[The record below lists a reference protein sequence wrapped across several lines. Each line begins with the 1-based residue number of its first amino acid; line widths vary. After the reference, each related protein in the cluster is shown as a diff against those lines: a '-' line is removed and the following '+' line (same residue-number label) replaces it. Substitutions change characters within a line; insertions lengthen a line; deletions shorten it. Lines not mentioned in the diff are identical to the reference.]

1 MVQLFV
7 AAAGAILGTAVG
19 TIGGTV
25 ILGTTVATIAGYA
38 AYTVATSYAINALTK
53 KAQKKAQAAAA
64 SVQAAQKG
72 YGTNVN
78 AVAPASDHAIIYGEQ
93 RVGGVIF
100 YRSITDDQ
108 KFLHTLIALAGH
120 ECNSIGTVFADNVA
134 LTLDGNGFVTNEQF
148 CQDSIKSALY
158 VLQDGEFYVTVDG
171 VATVRKSFLRINK
184 HLGGNNQAAD
194 SDLVAE
200 DSAWTTAHQAKNI
213 AYIYIRAEF
222 DTSVFPQGL
231 PTFSAIVQG
240 RKIFDPRNTNQAEFT
255 SNAALCLMDYLESD
269 FGLGVDGTEINRT
282 IFAAAANV
290 CDENVALSAGGTE
303 KRDTVN
309 GSFVTSLP
317 PDDVITDLTASM
329 AGTIFYTQGQ
339 WGVKAGEFTSSVLTL
354 TEDDLRSN
362 LQVNT
367 RHSRRDNFNSVTGM
381 FAGPETDY
389 QPTDFPQLVS
399 DTFETIDG
407 GERVVQDIPLPFT
420 NTSTMAQRIAK
431 IALFKNR
438 EQLTISGTFGL
449 RALQLQIGD
458 VVSVTNTRLGF
469 SSKTFEVA
477 DWRFGISQDK
487 ALEVTMTLREI
498 SSAVYDWNA
507 EEIAF
512 ELNST
517 TLPSATD
524 LPTVGLSVDFDL
536 RVVNQAAIGVLI
548 IDVTSNEPY
557 AVEFEA
563 QYKRTSDTNFISVG
577 KQRNGLFE
585 VNGLSDDNYDVRAR
599 AFNAF
604 GAAGP
609 FTTIAGQQLTAFATP
624 PDDVQNFT
632 GNVTGNAL
640 NLSWTPVTNLDLS
653 HYKIRYASETSG
665 ASYQNAVDIVDKISR
680 PGNTA
685 VVPAKTGT
693 YFIKAID
700 KIGGSSAN
708 PSSFVV
714 LVDPNNVEN
723 FNAIQTIQEDPV
735 FAGTRTNVVVLE
747 DSEGDYL
754 ALDTVNQ
761 FDSGA
766 GDFDDALGLF
776 DGFSGTVSSGIYD
789 FNTTVDFGEVYT
801 SRIYPKFKV
810 DYLDY
815 VNDFDSATGL
825 FDDRLG
831 DFDGDPSQ
839 FDVTSARF
847 ELRHTNDDP
856 SGSPTYTAYQP
867 FIVADITARA
877 MQFRCILE
885 CSNGAAS
892 PAIRELRAEIDM
904 PERTQSEV
912 DITFTGTKSVTFPTK
927 FKGVPAIGLSLAN
940 LADGERYVI
949 TNKTRAGFDIE
960 VFSGSSTSTNSVT
973 LDYVAKGFGKEI
985 V

>member
-1 MVQLFV
+1 MVQIFI
-7 AAAGAILGTAVG
+7 AAAGAILGTAAG
-19 TIGGTV
+19 TIGATA
-25 ILGTTVATIAGYA
+25 ILGTTIATVAGYA
-38 AYTVATSYAINALTK
+38 AYTAVTAYAINAL
-53 KAQKKAQAAAA
+53 QKKSLAKARSAAA

-78 AVAPASDHAIIYGEQ
+78 AVAPASDHAIIYGEH

-120 ECNSIGTVFADNVA
+120 ECNSIGTIFADNVA
-134 LTLDGNGFVTNEQF
+134 LTLDGNGFVTNDAFQ
-148 CQDSIKSALY
+148 IKDADGNVVNSA
-158 VLQDGEFYVTVDG
+158 
-171 VATVRKSFLRINK
+171 LRINK

-194 SDLVAE
+194 ADLVAE

-240 RKIFDPRNTNQAEFT
+240 RKINDPRNTNQAEFT

-303 KRDTVN
+303 KRYTVN

-354 TEDDLRSN
+354 TEDDLTSN

-438 EQLTISGTFGL
+438 EQITISGTFGL

-469 SSKTFEVA
+469 SAKTFEVA
-477 DWRFGISQDK
+477 EWSFGISQDK

-524 LPTVGLSVDFDL
+524 LPTVGLGVDFDL
-536 RVVNQAAIGVLI
+536 RVVNQAAVGVLI
-548 IDVTSNEPY
+548 IEVTSNEPY

-585 VNGLSDDNYDVRAR
+585 VTGLGDDNYDVRAR

-609 FTTIAGQQLTAFATP
+609 FTSTAGQQLSAFATP
-624 PDDVQNFT
+624 PDNVTNFT

-640 NLSWTPVTNLDLS
+640 NLSWTPVSNLDLS
-653 HYKIRYASETSG
+653 HYKVRYSSETSG

-700 KIGGSSAN
+700 KIGGVSATAA
-708 PSSFVV
+708 SFVV

-723 FNAIQTIQEDPV
+723 FNAIQQIQEDPV

-747 DSEGDYL
+747 DAEGDYL
-754 ALDTVNQ
+754 ALDTVDQ

-766 GDFDDALGLF
+766 GNFDDGLGLF
-776 DGFSGTVSSGIYD
+776 DGFSGTVASGIYD

-810 DYLDY
+810 DFLDY
-815 VNDFDSATGL
+815 VNDFDSATGN
-825 FDDRLG
+825 FDARLG
-831 DFDGDPSQ
+831 DFDGDPAQ

-847 ELRHTNDDP
+847 ELRHTNDNP
-856 SGSPTYTAYQP
+856 SGSPTYTSYQP

-877 MQFRCILE
+877 IQFRCILE
-885 CSNGAAS
+885 CTNGAAS

-949 TNKTRAGFDIE
+949 TNKTRAGCDIE

>member
-7 AAAGAILGTAVG
+7 AAAGAILGTAAG
-19 TIGGTV
+19 TIGATA

-38 AYTVATSYAINALTK
+38 AYTAVTAYAINAL
-53 KAQKKAQAAAA
+53 QKKALNKAKSAAA
-64 SVQAAQKG
+64 SVAAAQKG

-78 AVAPASDHAIIYGEQ
+78 AVAPASDHAIIYGQQ

-100 YRSITDDQ
+100 YRSITNDQ
-108 KFLHTLIALAGH
+108 LYLHTLIALAGH
-120 ECNSIGTVFADNVA
+120 ECEEIGTIYADNVA
-134 LTLDGNGFVTNEQF
+134 LTLDGNNFVTNDQF
-148 CQDSIKSALY
+148 QIKDADGNIVNSA
-158 VLQDGEFYVTVDG
+158 
-171 VATVRKSFLRINK
+171 LRINK
-184 HLGGNNQAAD
+184 HLGSSTQSAD
-194 SDLVAE
+194 ADLVAE
-200 DSAWTTAHQAKNI
+200 DSAWTSSHQARGV

-222 DTSVFPQGL
+222 DTSIFPQGL
-231 PTFSAIVQG
+231 PTFSAIVKG
-240 RKIFDPRNTNQAEFT
+240 KKVFDPRTSTTAWS
-255 SNAALCLMDYLESD
+255 SNAALCLRDYLISD
-269 FGLGVDGTEINRT
+269 YGLGAESTEINDT
-282 IFAAAANV
+282 VFSTAANT
-290 CDENVALSAGGTE
+290 CDENVTLSAGGTE
-303 KRDTVN
+303 KRYTVD

-317 PDDVITDLTASM
+317 PDDIITDLVASM
-329 AGTIFYTQGQ
+329 AGTIYYSQGQ

-354 TEDDLRSN
+354 DEDDLRSN

-367 RHSRRDNFNSVTGM
+367 RHSRRDNFNTVSGM
-381 FAGPETDY
+381 FSGPDTEY
-389 QPTDFPQLVS
+389 QPTDFPQITSSTFVS
-399 DTFETIDG
+399 VDG
-407 GERVVQDIPLPFT
+407 GETVVQDIPLPFT
-420 NTSTMAQRIAK
+420 STASRAQRIAK
-431 IALFKNR
+431 IALYRNR

-458 VVSVTNTRLGF
+458 IVSITNTRLGF

-477 DWRFGISQDK
+477 DWRFGFGTDQT
-487 ALEVTMTLREI
+487 LEVHLTLREI
-498 SSAVYDWNA
+498 SSPVFDWSA
-507 EEIAF
+507 EETTF

-517 TLPSATD
+517 VLPAATEV
-524 LPTVGLSVDFDL
+524 PTVGLGVDFDL
-536 RVVNQAAIGVLI
+536 RIVNQAAVGVLI
-548 IDVTSNEPY
+548 IDVTANEPY

-563 QYKRTSDTNFISVG
+563 QYKRSSDTRYVSVG
-577 KQRNGLFE
+577 KQKNGLFE
-585 VNGLSDDNYDVRAR
+585 VTGLGDDQYDVRAR

-604 GAAGP
+604 GVAGP
-609 FTTIAGQQLTAFATP
+609 FTATAGKQLTAFASP
-624 PDDVQNFT
+624 PDNVTNFT

-640 NLSWTPVTNLDLS
+640 NLSWTPVSNADLS
-653 HYKIRYASETSG
+653 HYKVRYSSETSG

-693 YFIKAID
+693 YFLKAVD
-700 KIGGSSAN
+700 KIGGVSATAA
-708 PSSFVV
+708 SFVV

-735 FAGTRTNVVVLE
+735 FSGVRTDVVVLE

-754 ALDTVNQ
+754 ALDTIED
-761 FDSGA
+761 FDSQTGN
-766 GDFDDALGLF
+766 FDDALGLF
-776 DGFSGTVSSGIYD
+776 DGFSGTVASGIYYW
-789 FNTTVDFGEVYT
+789 NNSVDFGEVYT

-815 VNDFDSATGL
+815 VNDFDSATGN

-831 DFDGDPSQ
+831 DFDGDPAQ
-839 FDVTSARF
+839 FDVTSASF

-856 SGSPTYTAYQP
+856 SGTPSWSNWQP

-877 MQFRCILE
+877 MEFRVQMT
-885 CSNGAAS
+885 CSNAAAS

-927 FKGVPAIGLSLAN
+927 FKGVPALGISLAN

-960 VFSGSSTSTNSVT
+960 IFDGVTQSTNSVT

>member
-1 MVQLFV
+1 MPGLLESIIV
-7 AAAGAILGTAVG
+7 GAIIGGGAAVG
-19 TIGGTV
+19 VAVSTV
-25 ILGTTVATIAGYA
+25 VATAIYYVGA
-38 AYTVATSYAINALTK
+38 TIVTSYAINALSK
-53 KAQKKAQAAAA
+53 KALSKARSAAA

-72 YGTNVN
+72 YGTNIN
-78 AVAPASDHAIIYGEQ
+78 AVAPASDHAIIYGQQ

-108 KFLHTLIALAGH
+108 KYLHTLIALAGH
-120 ECNSIGTVFADNVA
+120 ECEEIGTIYADNVA
-134 LTLDGNGFVTNEQF
+134 LTLDGSNFVTNDVFQ
-148 CQDSIKSALY
+148 IKDADGAVVNSAI
-158 VLQDGEFYVTVDG
+158 
-171 VATVRKSFLRINK
+171 RIKK
-184 HLGGNNQAAD
+184 HLGTNNQPAD
-194 SDLVAE
+194 TDLVSE
-200 DSAWTTAHQAKNI
+200 DSAWTAQHKAKSV

-222 DTSVFPQGL
+222 DTAIFPQGL
-231 PTFSAIVQG
+231 PTFSAIVKG
-240 RKIFDPRNTNQAEFT
+240 KKVFDPRSSATAW
-255 SNAALCLMDYLESD
+255 SANAALCLMDYLEAD
-269 FGLGVDGTEINRT
+269 YGLGVAGTEINNT
-282 IFAAAANV
+282 IFSAAANV
-290 CDENVALSAGGTE
+290 CDENITLSAGGTE
-303 KRDTVN
+303 KRYTVN

-317 PDDVITDLTASM
+317 PDDVITDLVASM
-329 AGTIFYTQGQ
+329 AGTIFYSQGQ
-339 WGVKAGEFTSSVLTL
+339 WGVKAGEFTSSVLAL

-367 RHSRRDNFNSVTGM
+367 RNSRRDNFNAVSGM

-389 QPTDFPQLVS
+389 QPTDFPQITS
-399 DTFETIDG
+399 STFETVDG
-407 GERVVQDIPLPFT
+407 GERIVQDIPLPFT
-420 NTSTMAQRIAK
+420 STSSMAQRIAK
-431 IALFKNR
+431 VALYKNR
-438 EQLTISGTFGL
+438 EQLTLSGTFSL

-458 VVSVTNTRLGF
+458 IISLTNTRLGF

-477 DWRFGISQDK
+477 DWSFGFGQDK

-507 EEIAF
+507 EEAAF
-512 ELNST
+512 DLNAT
-517 TLPSATD
+517 TLPSATEV
-524 LPTVGLSVDFDL
+524 PTVGLGVDFDL
-536 RVVNQAAIGVLI
+536 RVVNQAAVGVLI
-548 IDVTSNEPY
+548 IDVTANEPF

-563 QYKRTSDTNFISVG
+563 QYKRTSDANFISVG

-585 VNGLSDDNYDVRAR
+585 VTGLGDDTYDVRAR

-609 FTTIAGQQLTAFATP
+609 FTSTAGKQLTAFATP
-624 PDDVQNFT
+624 PDNVTNFT
-632 GNVTGNAL
+632 GNVTGSAL
-640 NLSWTPVTNLDLS
+640 NLSWTPVANADLS
-653 HYKIRYASETSG
+653 HYKVRFSSATSG
-665 ASYQNAVDIVDKISR
+665 ASYQNAVDIVDKVAR
-680 PGNTA
+680 PANTA

-693 YFIKAID
+693 YFLKAVD
-700 KIGGSSAN
+700 KIGGVSAAAA
-708 PSSFVV
+708 SFVV

-735 FAGTRTNVVVLE
+735 FAGARSNVVVLE
-747 DSEGDYL
+747 DGEGDYL
-754 ALDTVNQ
+754 ALDTVDQ
-761 FDSGA
+761 FDSGT
-766 GDFDDALGLF
+766 GNFDDGLGLF
-776 DGFSGTVSSGIYD
+776 DGFSGTVSSGTYD

-825 FDDRLG
+825 FDARLG
-831 DFDGDPSQ
+831 DFDGDPAQ

-885 CSNGAAS
+885 CTNGAAS

>member
-1 MVQLFV
+1 M
-7 AAAGAILGTAVG
+7 AAVIIPIIGGIVGSAVAGAVIYYVG
-19 TIGGTV
+19 
-25 ILGTTVATIAGYA
+25 ATII
-38 AYTVATSYAINALTK
+38 TSYALNALSK
-53 KAQKKAQAAAA
+53 KATRKAAAAAA
-64 SVQAAQKG
+64 SAQAAQKG
-72 YGTNVN
+72 YGTSVN
-78 AVAPASDHAIIYGEQ
+78 AVVPAADHAIIYGVV
-93 RVGGVIF
+93 RVGGIIF
-100 YRSITDDQ
+100 YRSITEDQ
-108 KFLHTLIALAGH
+108 KYLHTLIALAGH
-120 ECNSIGTVFADNVA
+120 ECSEIITVYAGNVA
-134 LTLDGNGFVTNEQF
+134 LSLDGSGFVTNDEFQ
-148 CQDSIKSALY
+148 IKDDAGNVVNSA
-158 VLQDGEFYVTVDG
+158 
-171 VATVRKSFLRINK
+171 LRINK
-184 HLGGNNQAAD
+184 HLGTSSQAAD
-194 SDLVAE
+194 ADLVSE
-200 DSAWTTAHQAKNI
+200 DSAWTASHQAKGI
-213 AYIYIRAEF
+213 CYIYVRAEF

-231 PTFSAIVQG
+231 PVFSAKVRG
-240 RKIFDPRNTNQAEFT
+240 KKVYDPRTSSFVDS
-255 SNAALCLMDYLESD
+255 SNAALTLRDYLISD
-269 FGLGVDGTEINRT
+269 YGLGVDEATEINDT
-282 IFAAAANV
+282 IFSAAANV
-290 CDENVALSAGGTE
+290 CDENVPLAQGGGATE
-303 KRDTVN
+303 KRYETH

-317 PDDVITDLTASM
+317 PDDVITDLVASM
-329 AGTIFYTQGQ
+329 AGTIFYSQGQ

-362 LQVNT
+362 LQVST
-367 RHSRRDNFNSVTGM
+367 RHSRRDNFNAVTGM
-381 FAGPETDY
+381 FAGFESDY
-389 QPTDFPQLVS
+389 QPTDFPIVTS
-399 DTFETIDG
+399 STFETVDG
-407 GERVVQDIPLPFT
+407 GERIIQDIPLPFT
-420 NTSTMAQRIAK
+420 GRSTAAQRIAK
-431 IALFKNR
+431 IALFKQR
-438 EQLTISGTFGL
+438 EQLTLSGTFGL

-458 VVSVTNTRLGF
+458 IISLTNTRLGF

-477 DWRFGISQDK
+477 DWSFGISQDK
-487 ALEVTMTLREI
+487 ALEVNMTLREI

-507 EEIAF
+507 EEKDF
-512 ELNST
+512 ELNAT
-517 TLPSATD
+517 TLPSANEV
-524 LPTVGLSVDFDL
+524 PTVGLGVDFDL
-536 RVVNQAAIGVLI
+536 RVVNQAAVGVLI
-548 IDVTSNEPY
+548 IDVTANEPY

-585 VNGLSDDNYDVRAR
+585 VTGLGDDTYDVRAR

-609 FTTIAGQQLTAFATP
+609 FTSTAGQQLTAFATP
-624 PDDVQNFT
+624 PDNVTNFT
-632 GNVTGNAL
+632 GNVTGNSL
-640 NLSWTPVTNLDLS
+640 NLSWTPVSNADLS
-653 HYKIRYASETSG
+653 HYKVRYSSATSG
-665 ASYQNAVDIVDKISR
+665 ASYQNAVDIVDKVSR

-693 YFIKAID
+693 YFLKAVD
-700 KIGGSSAN
+700 KIGGVSAAAA
-708 PSSFVV
+708 SFVV

-735 FAGTRTNVVVLE
+735 FAGTRSNVVVLE
-747 DSEGDYL
+747 DGEGDYL
-754 ALDTVNQ
+754 ALDTVDQ

-766 GDFDDALGLF
+766 GNFDDGLGLF
-776 DGFSGTVSSGIYD
+776 DGFSGTVTSGTYD

-825 FDDRLG
+825 FDARLG
-831 DFDGDPSQ
+831 DFDGDPAQ

-885 CSNGAAS
+885 CTNGAAS

>member
-1 MVQLFV
+1 MPPVIAAVGAVATAIGGAVVAGGAAIASSAVAIGSAVAGV
-7 AAAGAILGTAVG
+7 AAIPIVAGITVGSVAYTAV
-19 TIGGTV
+19 T
-25 ILGTTVATIAGYA
+25 A
-38 AYTVATSYAINALTK
+38 YAINALSK
-53 KAQKKAQAAAA
+53 KTLAKARSAAA
-64 SVQAAQKG
+64 SVAAAQKG

-78 AVAPASDHAIIYGEQ
+78 AVSPASDHAIIYGQQ

-108 KFLHTLIALAGH
+108 KYLHTLIALAGH
-120 ECNSIGTVFADNVA
+120 ECEEIGTVYADNVA
-134 LTLDGNGFVTNEQF
+134 LTLDGNGFVTNDAFQ
-148 CQDSIKSALY
+148 IKDDDGAVVNSA
-158 VLQDGEFYVTVDG
+158 
-171 VATVRKSFLRINK
+171 LRINK
-184 HLGGNNQAAD
+184 HLGTSSQAAD
-194 SDLVAE
+194 ADLVSE
-200 DSAWTTAHQAKNI
+200 DSAWTASHQAKGV
-213 AYIYIRAEF
+213 AYVYIRAEF
-222 DTSVFPQGL
+222 NTSVFPQGL
-231 PTFSAIVQG
+231 PTFSAIVKG
-240 RKIFDPRNTNQAEFT
+240 KKVFDPRTSAT
-255 SNAALCLMDYLESD
+255 AWSSNAALCLRDYLISD
-269 FGLGVDGTEINRT
+269 YGLGAETSEINDT
-282 IFAAAANV
+282 VFSTAANT
-290 CDENVALSAGGTE
+290 CDENITLSGGSTE
-303 KRDTVN
+303 KRYTVD
-309 GSFVTSLP
+309 GSFVTALP
-317 PDDVITDLTASM
+317 PDDVIVDLTASM
-329 AGTIFYTQGQ
+329 AGIIYYSQGQ

-354 TEDDLRSN
+354 DEDDLRSN
-362 LQVNT
+362 LQINT
-367 RHSRRDNFNSVTGM
+367 RHSRRDNFNTVSGM
-381 FAGPETDY
+381 FSGPETDF
-389 QPTDFPQLVS
+389 QPTDFPQITSSTFVS
-399 DTFETIDG
+399 VDG
-407 GERVVQDIPLPFT
+407 GETVVQDIPFPFT
-420 NTSTMAQRIAK
+420 STASRAQRIAK
-431 IALFKNR
+431 IALYRNR

-469 SSKTFEVA
+469 SSKTFEVV
-477 DWRFGISQDK
+477 DWRFGFGADLT
-487 ALEVTMTLREI
+487 LEVSMILREI
-498 SSAVYDWNA
+498 SSAVFDWNA
-507 EEIAF
+507 EETDF
-512 ELNST
+512 ELNAT
-517 TLPSATD
+517 TLPSATEV
-524 LPTVGLSVDFDL
+524 PTVGLGVDFDL
-536 RVVNQAAIGVLI
+536 RVVNQAAVGVLI
-548 IDVTSNEPY
+548 IDVTANEPF

-563 QYKRTSDTNFISVG
+563 QYKRTSDANFISVG

-585 VNGLSDDNYDVRAR
+585 VTGLGDDTYDVRAR

-609 FTTIAGQQLTAFATP
+609 FTSTAGKQLTAFATP
-624 PDDVQNFT
+624 PDTVTNFT
-632 GNVTGNAL
+632 GNVTGNSL
-640 NLSWTPVTNLDLS
+640 NLSWTPVSNADLS
-653 HYKIRYASETSG
+653 HYKIRFSSQTSG
-665 ASYQNAVDIVDKISR
+665 ASYQNAVDIVDKLAR
-680 PGNTA
+680 PANVA

-693 YFIKAID
+693 YFIKAVD
-700 KIGGSSAN
+700 KIGGVSAAAA
-708 PSSFVV
+708 SFVV

-735 FAGTRTNVVVLE
+735 FAGARSNVVVLE

-754 ALDTVNQ
+754 ALDTVDQ
-761 FDSGA
+761 FDSGT
-766 GDFDDALGLF
+766 GDFDDGLGLF
-776 DGFSGTVSSGIYD
+776 DGFSGTVTSGTYD

-825 FDDRLG
+825 FDARLG
-831 DFDGDPSQ
+831 NFDGDPAQ

-856 SGSPTYTAYQP
+856 SGSPTYTSYQP

-885 CSNGAAS
+885 CTNGAAS

-960 VFSGSSTSTNSVT
+960 VFSGGSTSTNSVT

>member
-1 MVQLFV
+1 M
-7 AAAGAILGTAVG
+7 AAVVIPI
-19 TIGGTV
+19 IGGIIGSTIAATV
-25 ILGTTVATIAGYA
+25 IYYVGVTV
-38 AYTVATSYAINALTK
+38 VTSYAINALNK
-53 KAQKKAQAAAA
+53 KALSKARSAAA
-64 SVQAAQKG
+64 SAQAAQKG
-72 YGTNVN
+72 YGTNIN
-78 AVAPASDHAIIYGEQ
+78 AVAPATDHAIIYGEQ

-134 LTLDGNGFVTNEQF
+134 LTLDGNGFVTNDAFQ
-148 CQDSIKSALY
+148 IKDADGNVVNSA
-158 VLQDGEFYVTVDG
+158 
-171 VATVRKSFLRINK
+171 LRINK
-184 HLGGNNQAAD
+184 HLGGSNQAAD
-194 SDLVAE
+194 ADLVAE
-200 DSAWTTAHQAKNI
+200 DTAWTTAHQAKNI

-231 PTFSAIVQG
+231 PLFSAIVQG
-240 RKIFDPRNTNQAEFT
+240 RKINDPRNTNQAEFT

-290 CDENVALSAGGTE
+290 CDENVSLSAGGTE
-303 KRDTVN
+303 KRYTVN

-317 PDDVITDLTASM
+317 PDDIITDLTASM

-420 NTSTMAQRIAK
+420 STSSMAQRIAK

-469 SSKTFEVA
+469 SAKTFEVA
-477 DWRFGISQDK
+477 DWSFGISQDK
-487 ALEVTMTLREI
+487 ALEVNMTLREI

-524 LPTVGLSVDFDL
+524 LPTVGLGVDFDL
-536 RVVNQAAIGVLI
+536 RIVNQAAVGVLI
-548 IDVTSNEPY
+548 IEVTSNEPY

-585 VNGLSDDNYDVRAR
+585 VTGLGDDNYDVRAR

-609 FTTIAGQQLTAFATP
+609 FTSTAGKQLSAFATP
-624 PDDVQNFT
+624 PDNVTNFT
-632 GNVTGNAL
+632 GNVTGNSL
-640 NLSWTPVTNLDLS
+640 NLSWTPVSNLDLS
-653 HYKIRYASETSG
+653 HYKIRYSSETTG
-665 ASYQNAVDIVDKISR
+665 ASYQNAVDIVDKLAR
-680 PGNTA
+680 PANVA

-700 KIGGSSAN
+700 KIGGVSA
-708 PSSFVV
+708 SAASFVV

-735 FAGTRTNVVVLE
+735 FAGTRSNVVVLE

-754 ALDTVNQ
+754 ALDTVDQ
-761 FDSGA
+761 FDSGS
-766 GDFDDALGLF
+766 GNFDDALGLF
-776 DGFSGTVSSGIYD
+776 DGFSGTVASGTYN
-789 FNTTVDFGEVYT
+789 FNTVVDFGEVYT

-810 DYLDY
+810 DFLDY
-815 VNDFDSATGL
+815 VNDFDSATGN
-825 FDDRLG
+825 FDARLG
-831 DFDGDPSQ
+831 DFDGDPAQ

-856 SGSPTYTAYQP
+856 SGSPTYTAFQP

-877 MQFRCILE
+877 MEFRCILE
-885 CSNGAAS
+885 CTNGAAS
-892 PAIRELRAEIDM
+892 PAVRELRAEIDM

>member
-1 MVQLFV
+1 MPQFFIPLIVG
-7 AAAGAILGTAVG
+7 AGAAVG
-19 TIGGTV
+19 VTISTIVATGIYYV
-25 ILGTTVATIAGYA
+25 GTTIV
-38 AYTVATSYAINALTK
+38 TSFAINALTK

-78 AVAPASDHAIIYGEQ
+78 AVAPASDHAIIYGQQ
-93 RVGGVIF
+93 RVGGVVF

-108 KFLHTLIALAGH
+108 KYLHTLIALAGH
-120 ECNSIGTVFADNVA
+120 ECEEIGTVFADNVA
-134 LTLDGNGFVTNEQF
+134 LTLDGNGFVTNDAFQ
-148 CQDSIKSALY
+148 IKDADGAVVNSAI
-158 VLQDGEFYVTVDG
+158 
-171 VATVRKSFLRINK
+171 RINK
-184 HLGGNNQAAD
+184 HLGTNNQPAD
-194 SDLVAE
+194 TDLVSE
-200 DSAWTTAHQAKNI
+200 DSAWTAQHQAKGV

-222 DTSVFPQGL
+222 DTTVFPQGL
-231 PTFSAIVQG
+231 PTFSAIIKGKKV
-240 RKIFDPRNTNQAEFT
+240 FDPRSSATAW
-255 SNAALCLMDYLESD
+255 SANAALCLRDYLTAD
-269 FGLGVDGTEINRT
+269 YGLGVAGTEINNT
-282 IFAAAANV
+282 IFSTAANV
-290 CDENVALSAGGTE
+290 CDENITLSAGGTE
-303 KRDTVN
+303 KRYTVN

-317 PDDVITDLTASM
+317 PDDVITDLVASM
-329 AGTIFYTQGQ
+329 AGTIFYSQGQ
-339 WGVKAGEFTSSVLTL
+339 WGVKAGEFTSSVLAL
-354 TEDDLRSN
+354 TEDDLRGN

-367 RHSRRDNFNSVTGM
+367 RHSRRDNFNSVSGM

-389 QPTDFPQLVS
+389 QPTDFPQITS
-399 DTFETIDG
+399 STFEAVDG

-420 NTSTMAQRIAK
+420 STSSMAQRIAK
-431 IALFKNR
+431 VALFKNR
-438 EQLTISGTFGL
+438 EQLTLSGTFGL

-458 VVSVTNTRLGF
+458 VISLTNTRLGF
-469 SSKTFEVA
+469 SSKTFEVV
-477 DWRFGISQDK
+477 DWSFGFGQDNT
-487 ALEVTMTLREI
+487 LEVSMSLREI
-498 SSAVYDWNA
+498 SSAVYDWSA
-507 EEIAF
+507 EETAF

-517 TLPSATD
+517 TLPTATEV
-524 LPTVGLSVDFDL
+524 PTVGLDVDFDL
-536 RVVNQAAIGVLI
+536 REVNQAAIGVLVI
-548 IDVTSNEPY
+548 GVTANEPF

-563 QYKRTSDTNFISVG
+563 QYKRTSDTNFVSVG

-585 VNGLSDDNYDVRAR
+585 VTGLSDDTYDVRAR
-599 AFNAF
+599 GFNAF

-609 FTTIAGQQLTAFATP
+609 FTAIAGRQLTAFATP

-653 HYKIRYASETSG
+653 HYKIRYASETTG
-665 ASYQNAVDIVDKISR
+665 ASYQNAVDIVDKLAR
-680 PGNTA
+680 PANVA

-735 FAGTRTNVVVLE
+735 FAGTRSNVVVLE
-747 DSEGDYL
+747 DAEGDYL
-754 ALDTVNQ
+754 ALDTVDQ

-766 GDFDDALGLF
+766 GNFDDALGLF
-776 DGFSGTVSSGIYD
+776 DGFSGTVASGIYN

-825 FDDRLG
+825 FDARLG
-831 DFDGDPSQ
+831 NFDGDPAQ

-856 SGSPTYTAYQP
+856 SGSPTYTSYQP

-885 CSNGAAS
+885 CTNGAAS

>member
-1 MVQLFV
+1 MVQIFI
-7 AAAGAILGTAVG
+7 AAAGAILGTAAG
-19 TIGGTV
+19 TIGATA
-25 ILGTTVATIAGYA
+25 ILGTTIATVAGYA
-38 AYTVATSYAINALTK
+38 AYTAVTAYAINAL
-53 KAQKKAQAAAA
+53 QKKSLAKARSAAA
-64 SVQAAQKG
+64 SVAAAQKG

-93 RVGGVIF
+93 RVGGVVF

-120 ECNSIGTVFADNVA
+120 ECNAIGTVFADNVA
-134 LTLDGNGFVTNEQF
+134 LTLDGNGFVTNDAFQ
-148 CQDSIKSALY
+148 IKDADGAVVNSA
-158 VLQDGEFYVTVDG
+158 
-171 VATVRKSFLRINK
+171 LRINK
-184 HLGGNNQAAD
+184 HLGDNNQAAD
-194 SDLVAE
+194 ADLVAE

-231 PTFSAIVQG
+231 PLFSAIVQG
-240 RKIFDPRNTNQAEFT
+240 RKINDPRNTNQAEFT

-303 KRDTVN
+303 KRYTVN

-339 WGVKAGEFTSSVLTL
+339 WGVKAGEFTSSVLAL

-362 LQVNT
+362 LQINT

-381 FAGPETDY
+381 FSGPETDY

-420 NTSTMAQRIAK
+420 STSTMAQRIAK

-507 EEIAF
+507 EEISF

-524 LPTVGLSVDFDL
+524 LPTVGLGVDFDL
-536 RVVNQAAIGVLI
+536 RIVNQAAVGVLI
-548 IDVTSNEPY
+548 IEVTSNEPY

-585 VNGLSDDNYDVRAR
+585 VNGLGDDNYDVRAR

-609 FTTIAGQQLTAFATP
+609 FTSTAGQQLSAFASP
-624 PDDVQNFT
+624 PDNVTNFT

-640 NLSWTPVTNLDLS
+640 NLSWTPVGNLDLS
-653 HYKIRYASETSG
+653 HYKVRYSSETSG

-700 KIGGSSAN
+700 KIGGVSAAAA
-708 PSSFVV
+708 SFVV

-735 FAGTRTNVVVLE
+735 FAGARTNVVVLE

-754 ALDTVNQ
+754 ALDTVDQ

-766 GDFDDALGLF
+766 GNFDDALGLF
-776 DGFSGTVSSGIYD
+776 DGFSGTVASGIYD

-810 DYLDY
+810 DFLDY
-815 VNDFDSATGL
+815 VNDFDSATGN
-825 FDDRLG
+825 FDARLG
-831 DFDGDPSQ
+831 DFDGDPAQ

-856 SGSPTYTAYQP
+856 SGSPTYTAFQP

-885 CSNGAAS
+885 CTNGAAS

>member
-1 MVQLFV
+1 MPQFVIPIIAGVVGSTAV
-7 AAAGAILGTAVG
+7 AAVIYYVGA
-19 TIGGTV
+19 TV
-25 ILGTTVATIAGYA
+25 I
-38 AYTVATSYAINALTK
+38 TSYALNALSK
-53 KAQKKAQAAAA
+53 KATRKAAAAAA
-64 SVQAAQKG
+64 SAQAAQKG
-72 YGTNVN
+72 YGSTVN
-78 AVAPASDHAIIYGEQ
+78 AVVPAADHAIVYGVH
-93 RVGGVIF
+93 RVGGIIF

-108 KFLHTLIALAGH
+108 KYLHTLIALAGH
-120 ECNSIGTVFADNVA
+120 ECAEIIDVFAGNVT
-134 LTLDGNGFVTNEQF
+134 LSLDGSGFATNDEFQ
-148 CQDSIKSALY
+148 IKDDDGNVVNSAL
-158 VLQDGEFYVTVDG
+158 
-171 VATVRKSFLRINK
+171 RIKK
-184 HLGGNNQAAD
+184 HLGTNNQPAD
-194 SDLVAE
+194 TDLVAE
-200 DSAWTTAHQAKNI
+200 DTAWTTAHQAKGI
-213 AYIYIRAEF
+213 CYIYVRAEF

-231 PTFSAIVQG
+231 PIFSATVRG
-240 RKIFDPRNTNQAEFT
+240 KKVYDPRTTSTAWS
-255 SNAALCLMDYLESD
+255 SNAALCLRDYLLSD
-269 FGLGVDGTEINRT
+269 YGLGVAGTEINDT
-282 IFAAAANV
+282 IFSTAANV
-290 CDENVALSAGGTE
+290 CDENVSVVRGGNENRYQTH
-303 KRDTVN
+303 

-317 PDDVITDLTASM
+317 PDDVITDLVASM
-329 AGTIFYTQGQ
+329 AGTIFYSQGE

-367 RHSRRDNFNSVTGM
+367 RHSRRDNFNAVSGM
-381 FAGPETDY
+381 FAGFESDY
-389 QPTDFPQLVS
+389 QPTDYPIVTS
-399 DTFETIDG
+399 STFETVDG
-407 GERVVQDIPLPFT
+407 GERIIQDIPLPFT
-420 NTSTMAQRIAK
+420 PTASAAQRIAK
-431 IALFKNR
+431 IALYKQR
-438 EQLTISGTFGL
+438 EQLTLSGTFGL

-458 VVSVTNTRLGF
+458 IISLTNTRLGF

-477 DWRFGISQDK
+477 DWSFGISQDK
-487 ALEVTMTLREI
+487 ALEVTMVLREI

-507 EEIAF
+507 EETAF

-524 LPTVGLSVDFDL
+524 LPTVGLGVDFDL
-536 RVVNQAAIGVLI
+536 RVVNQAAVGVLI

-585 VNGLSDDNYDVRAR
+585 VTGLGDDTYDVRAR
-599 AFNAF
+599 AFNSF

-609 FTTIAGQQLTAFATP
+609 FTSIAGKQLTAFASP
-624 PDDVQNFT
+624 PDNVTNFT
-632 GNVTGNAL
+632 GNVTGSAL
-640 NLSWTPVTNLDLS
+640 NLSWTPVSNADLS
-653 HYKIRYASETSG
+653 HYKVRFSSETSG
-665 ASYQNAVDIVDKISR
+665 ASYQNAVGIVDKIAR
-680 PGNTA
+680 PANTA

-693 YFIKAID
+693 YFLKAVD
-700 KIGGSSAN
+700 KIGGVSAAAA
-708 PSSFVV
+708 SFVV

-735 FAGTRTNVVVLE
+735 FAGARSNVVVLE

-754 ALDTVNQ
+754 ALDTVDQ
-761 FDSGA
+761 FDSGT
-766 GDFDDALGLF
+766 GNFDDGLGLF
-776 DGFSGTVSSGIYD
+776 DGFSGTVTSGTYD

-825 FDDRLG
+825 FDARLG
-831 DFDGDPSQ
+831 DFDGDPAQ

-885 CSNGAAS
+885 CTNGAAS

-912 DITFTGTKSVTFPTK
+912 DITFTGTKAVTFPTK
-927 FKGVPAIGLSLAN
+927 FKGVPALGLSLAN

>member
-1 MVQLFV
+1 MAAVLIPIITTVVGSAV
-7 AAAGAILGTAVG
+7 AA
-19 TIGGTV
+19 TV
-25 ILGTTVATIAGYA
+25 IYYVGATI
-38 AYTVATSYAINALTK
+38 VTSYAINALTK

-64 SVQAAQKG
+64 SVMAAQKG

-78 AVAPASDHAIIYGEQ
+78 AVAPASDHAIIYGQQ

-100 YRSITDDQ
+100 YRSVTDDQ
-108 KFLHTLIALAGH
+108 KYLHTLIALAGH
-120 ECNSIGTVFADNVA
+120 ECEEIGTVYADNVA
-134 LTLDGNGFVTNEQF
+134 LTLDGNGFVTNDAFQ
-148 CQDSIKSALY
+148 IKDDAGNVVNSA
-158 VLQDGEFYVTVDG
+158 
-171 VATVRKSFLRINK
+171 LRINK
-184 HLGGNNQAAD
+184 HLGSSSQSAD
-194 SDLVAE
+194 ADLVSE
-200 DSAWTTAHQAKNI
+200 DSAWTVNHTARGV

-231 PTFSAIVQG
+231 PIFSAIVKG
-240 RKIFDPRNTNQAEFT
+240 KKVFDPRSSATAW
-255 SNAALCLMDYLESD
+255 SANAALCLRDYLISD
-269 FGLGVDGTEINRT
+269 YGLGVSEATEINNT
-282 IFAAAANV
+282 IFSAAANV
-290 CDENVALSAGGTE
+290 CDENVTLSAGGTE
-303 KRDTVN
+303 KRYTVN
-309 GSFVTSLP
+309 GSFVTALP
-317 PDDVITDLTASM
+317 PDDVITDLVASM
-329 AGTIFYTQGQ
+329 AGTIFYSQGQ
-339 WGVKAGEFTSSVLTL
+339 WGVKAGEFTSSVLAL

-367 RHSRRDNFNSVTGM
+367 RNSRRDNFNAVSGM
-381 FAGPETDY
+381 FAGAETDY
-389 QPTDFPQLVS
+389 QPSDFPPITSSV
-399 DTFETIDG
+399 FETVDG
-407 GERVVQDIPLPFT
+407 GERVIQDIPLPFT
-420 NTSTMAQRIAK
+420 NTSSMAQRIAK
-431 IALFKNR
+431 IALYKNR
-438 EQLTISGTFGL
+438 EQLTLSGTFGL

-458 VVSVTNTRLGF
+458 IISLTNTRLGF

-498 SSAVYDWNA
+498 SSAVYDWSA
-507 EEIAF
+507 EETAF
-512 ELNST
+512 DLNAT
-517 TLPSATD
+517 TLPSATQV
-524 LPTVGLSVDFDL
+524 PTVGLGVDFDL
-536 RVVNQAAIGVLI
+536 RVVNQAAVGVLI
-548 IDVTSNEPY
+548 IDVTANEPF

-563 QYKRTSDTNFISVG
+563 QYKRTSDTNYISVG

-585 VNGLSDDNYDVRAR
+585 VTGLGDDQYDVRAR
-599 AFNAF
+599 AFNSF

-609 FTTIAGQQLTAFATP
+609 FTTTAGQQLTAFASP
-624 PDDVQNFT
+624 PDNVTNFT
-632 GNVTGNAL
+632 GNVTGSAL
-640 NLSWTPVTNLDLS
+640 NLSWTPVSNADLS
-653 HYKIRYASETSG
+653 HYKVRFSSETSG
-665 ASYQNAVDIVDKISR
+665 ASYQNAVDIVDKIAR
-680 PGNTA
+680 PANTA

-693 YFIKAID
+693 YFIKAVD
-700 KIGGSSAN
+700 KIGGVSAAAA
-708 PSSFVV
+708 SFVV

-735 FAGTRTNVVVLE
+735 FAGARSNVVVLE

-754 ALDTVNQ
+754 ALDTVDQ
-761 FDSGA
+761 FDSGT
-766 GDFDDALGLF
+766 GNFDDGLGLF
-776 DGFSGTVSSGIYD
+776 DGFSGTVTSGTYD

-825 FDDRLG
+825 FDARLG
-831 DFDGDPSQ
+831 DFDGDPAQ

-885 CSNGAAS
+885 CTNGAAS

-960 VFSGSSTSTNSVT
+960 VFSGGSTSTNSVT

>member
-7 AAAGAILGTAVG
+7 GLAGAILGTAAG
-19 TIGGTV
+19 TIGATA
-25 ILGTTVATIAGYA
+25 ILGTTIATVAGYA
-38 AYTVATSYAINALTK
+38 AYTAVTAYAINAL
-53 KAQKKAQAAAA
+53 QKKSLAKARSAAA
-64 SVQAAQKG
+64 SVAAAQKG

-120 ECNSIGTVFADNVA
+120 ECNQIGTVFADNVA
-134 LTLDGNGFVTNEQF
+134 LTLDGNGFVTNDAFQ
-148 CQDSIKSALY
+148 IKDADGNVVNSA
-158 VLQDGEFYVTVDG
+158 
-171 VATVRKSFLRINK
+171 LRINK

-194 SDLVAE
+194 ADLVAE
-200 DSAWTTAHQAKNI
+200 DTAWTTAHQAKNI
-213 AYIYIRAEF
+213 CYIYIRAEF

-231 PTFSAIVQG
+231 PVFSAIVQG
-240 RKIFDPRNTNQAEFT
+240 RKINDPRNTNQAEFT

-269 FGLGVDGTEINRT
+269 FGLGVDGDEINRT

-290 CDENVALSAGGTE
+290 CDENVTLSAGGTE
-303 KRDTVN
+303 KRYTVN

-381 FAGPETDY
+381 FSGPETDY

-469 SSKTFEVA
+469 SAKTFEVA

-524 LPTVGLSVDFDL
+524 LPTVGLGVDFDL
-536 RVVNQAAIGVLI
+536 RVVNQAAVGVLI
-548 IDVTSNEPY
+548 IEVTSNEPY

-585 VNGLSDDNYDVRAR
+585 VTGLGDDNYDVRAR

-609 FTTIAGQQLTAFATP
+609 FTSTAGQQLSAFATP
-624 PDDVQNFT
+624 PDNVTNFT
-632 GNVTGNAL
+632 GNVTGNSL
-640 NLSWTPVTNLDLS
+640 NLSWTPVSNLDLS
-653 HYKIRYASETSG
+653 HYKVRYSSETSG

-700 KIGGSSAN
+700 KIGGVSA
-708 PSSFVV
+708 SAASFVV

-754 ALDTVNQ
+754 ALDTVDQ

-766 GDFDDALGLF
+766 GNFDDGLGLF
-776 DGFSGTVSSGIYD
+776 DGFSGTVASGIYD

-810 DYLDY
+810 DFLDY
-815 VNDFDSATGL
+815 VNDFDSATGN
-825 FDDRLG
+825 FDARLG
-831 DFDGDPSQ
+831 DFDGDPAQ

-847 ELRHTNDDP
+847 ELRHTNDNP
-856 SGSPTYTAYQP
+856 AGSPTYTAYQP

-885 CSNGAAS
+885 CTNGAAS

-940 LADGERYVI
+940 LASGERYVI

>member
-1 MVQLFV
+1 MVQIFI
-7 AAAGAILGTAVG
+7 AAAGAILGTAAG
-19 TIGGTV
+19 TIGATA
-25 ILGTTVATIAGYA
+25 ILGTTIATVAGYA
-38 AYTVATSYAINALTK
+38 AYTAVTAYAINAL
-53 KAQKKAQAAAA
+53 QKKSLAKARSAAA
-64 SVQAAQKG
+64 SVAAAQKG

-78 AVAPASDHAIIYGEQ
+78 AVAPASDHAIIYGQQ

-100 YRSITDDQ
+100 YRSVTNDQ
-108 KFLHTLIALAGH
+108 QYLHTLIALAGH
-120 ECNSIGTVFADNVA
+120 ECEEIGTVYADNVA
-134 LTLDGNGFVTNEQF
+134 LTLDGNNLVTNAEFQ
-148 CQDSIKSALY
+148 IKDADGNTVNSAL
-158 VLQDGEFYVTVDG
+158 
-171 VATVRKSFLRINK
+171 RIKK
-184 HLGGNNQAAD
+184 HLGTNNQPAD
-194 SDLVAE
+194 TDLVAE
-200 DSAWTTAHQAKNI
+200 DTAWTTSHQAKGV

-231 PTFSAIVQG
+231 PTFSAIVKG
-240 RKIFDPRNTNQAEFT
+240 KKVYDPRTSSTAWS
-255 SNAALCLMDYLESD
+255 SNAALCLRDYLISD
-269 FGLGVDGTEINRT
+269 YGLGVSQATEINNT
-282 IFAAAANV
+282 VFSAAANT
-290 CDENVALSAGGTE
+290 CDENITLSAGGTE
-303 KRDTVN
+303 KRYTID

-317 PDDVITDLTASM
+317 PDDVITDLVASM
-329 AGTIFYTQGQ
+329 AGTIYYSQGQ
-339 WGVKAGEFTSSVLTL
+339 WGVKAGEFTSSVLAL
-354 TEDDLRSN
+354 DEDDLRSN

-367 RHSRRDNFNSVTGM
+367 RHSRRDNFNTVSGM
-381 FAGPETDY
+381 FSGPDTDY
-389 QPTDFPQLVS
+389 QPTDFPQIVS
-399 DTFETIDG
+399 STFVTVDG
-407 GERVVQDIPLPFT
+407 GETVVQDISLPFT
-420 NTSTMAQRIAK
+420 ATASRAQRIAK
-431 IALFKNR
+431 IALYRNR
-438 EQLTISGTFGL
+438 EQLTLSGTFGL

-458 VVSVTNTRLGF
+458 VVSLTNTRLGF

-477 DWRFGISQDK
+477 DWRFGFGTDQT
-487 ALEVTMTLREI
+487 LEVSLTLREI
-498 SSAVYDWNA
+498 SSAVYDWSA
-507 EEIAF
+507 EETAF

-517 TLPSATD
+517 TLPSASEV
-524 LPTVGLSVDFDL
+524 PTVGLGVDFDL
-536 RVVNQAAIGVLI
+536 RVVNQAAVGVLI
-548 IDVTSNEPY
+548 IDVTANEPY

-563 QYKRTSDTNFISVG
+563 QYKKTSDSRFISVG
-577 KQRNGLFE
+577 KQKNGLFE
-585 VNGLSDDNYDVRAR
+585 VIGLGDDNYDIRAR

-604 GAAGP
+604 GVAGP
-609 FTTIAGQQLTAFATP
+609 FTSTAGQQLSAFATP
-624 PDDVQNFT
+624 PDTVTNFT

-653 HYKIRYASETSG
+653 HYKVRYSSQTSG

-693 YFIKAID
+693 YFIKAVD
-700 KIGGSSAN
+700 KIGGVSAAAA
-708 PSSFVV
+708 SFVV

-735 FAGTRTNVVVLE
+735 FAGARSNVVVLE

-754 ALDTVNQ
+754 ALDTVDQ
-761 FDSGA
+761 FDSGT
-766 GDFDDALGLF
+766 GNFDDGLGLF
-776 DGFSGTVSSGIYD
+776 DGFSGTVTSGTYD

-825 FDDRLG
+825 FDARLG
-831 DFDGDPSQ
+831 DFDGDPAQ

-885 CSNGAAS
+885 CTNGAAS

>member
-1 MVQLFV
+1 MVQIFI
-7 AAAGAILGTAVG
+7 AAAGAILGTAAG
-19 TIGGTV
+19 TIGATA
-25 ILGTTVATIAGYA
+25 ILGTTIATVAGYA
-38 AYTVATSYAINALTK
+38 AYTAVTAYAINAL
-53 KAQKKAQAAAA
+53 QKKSLAKARSAAA
-64 SVQAAQKG
+64 SVAAAQKG

-108 KFLHTLIALAGH
+108 KYLHTLIALAGH

-134 LTLDGNGFVTNEQF
+134 LTLDGNGFVTNDAFQ
-148 CQDSIKSALY
+148 IKDADGAVVNSA
-158 VLQDGEFYVTVDG
+158 
-171 VATVRKSFLRINK
+171 LRINK
-184 HLGGNNQAAD
+184 HLGTANQPAD
-194 SDLVAE
+194 ADLVAE

-231 PTFSAIVQG
+231 PVFSAIVQG
-240 RKIFDPRNTNQAEFT
+240 RKIDDPRNTNQAEFT

-290 CDENVALSAGGTE
+290 CDENVSLSAGGTE
-303 KRDTVN
+303 KRYTVN

-420 NTSTMAQRIAK
+420 STSTMAQRIAK

-507 EEIAF
+507 EEISF

-524 LPTVGLSVDFDL
+524 LPTVGLGVDFDL
-536 RVVNQAAIGVLI
+536 RIVNQAAVGVLI
-548 IDVTSNEPY
+548 IEVTSNEPY

-585 VNGLSDDNYDVRAR
+585 VNGLGDDNYDVRAR

-609 FTTIAGQQLTAFATP
+609 FTSTAGQQLSAFASP
-624 PDDVQNFT
+624 PDNVTNFT

-640 NLSWTPVTNLDLS
+640 NLSWTPVGNLDLS
-653 HYKIRYASETSG
+653 HYKVRYSSETSG

-700 KIGGSSAN
+700 KIGGVSAAAA
-708 PSSFVV
+708 SFVV

-735 FAGTRTNVVVLE
+735 FAGARTNVVVLE

-754 ALDTVNQ
+754 ALDTIDQ

-766 GDFDDALGLF
+766 GNFDDALGLF
-776 DGFSGTVSSGIYD
+776 DGFSGTVASGTYD

-810 DYLDY
+810 DFLDY

-825 FDDRLG
+825 FDARLG
-831 DFDGDPSQ
+831 DFDGDPAQ

-885 CSNGAAS
+885 CTNGAAS

-904 PERTQSEV
+904 PERTQSEF

-960 VFSGSSTSTNSVT
+960 VFSGNSQSTNSVT

>member
-1 MVQLFV
+1 MPPVIAAV
-7 AAAGAILGTAVG
+7 GAAATAIGGAVVAGATAAIGAATAIGATTIIGGITVGSLAYTAV
-19 TIGGTV
+19 T
-25 ILGTTVATIAGYA
+25 AF
-38 AYTVATSYAINALTK
+38 AINALTK
-53 KAQKKAQAAAA
+53 KSLAKARSAAA
-64 SVQAAQKG
+64 SVAAAQKG

-78 AVAPASDHAIIYGEQ
+78 AVAPASDHAIIYGQQ

-100 YRSITDDQ
+100 YRSITNDQ
-108 KFLHTLIALAGH
+108 QYLHTLLALAGH
-120 ECNSIGTVFADNVA
+120 ECEEIGTIYADNVA
-134 LTLDGNGFVTNEQF
+134 LTLDGDGFVTNDDFQ
-148 CQDSIKSALY
+148 IKDADGNVVNSA
-158 VLQDGEFYVTVDG
+158 
-171 VATVRKSFLRINK
+171 LRINK
-184 HLGGNNQAAD
+184 HLGTNGQAAD
-194 SDLVAE
+194 ADLVAE
-200 DSAWTTAHQAKNI
+200 DSAWTADHRARGV

-222 DTSVFPQGL
+222 SGDVFPQGL
-231 PTFSAIVQG
+231 PTFSAVVKG
-240 RKIFDPRNTNQAEFT
+240 KKVYDPRTTSTAWS
-255 SNAALCLMDYLESD
+255 SNAALCLRDYLTSEYGLGAESD
-269 FGLGVDGTEINRT
+269 EINDT
-282 IFAAAANV
+282 VFSTAANT
-290 CDENVALSAGGTE
+290 CDENVTLSGGSTE
-303 KRDTVN
+303 KRYTVD
-309 GSFVTSLP
+309 GSFVTALP
-317 PDDVITDLTASM
+317 PDDVIVDLVASM
-329 AGTIFYTQGQ
+329 AGIIYYSQGQ

-354 TEDDLRSN
+354 DEDDLRSN

-367 RHSRRDNFNSVTGM
+367 RHSRRDNFNTVSGM
-381 FAGPETDY
+381 FSGPDTEY
-389 QPTDFPQLVS
+389 QPTDFPQITS
-399 DTFETIDG
+399 STFVTVDG
-407 GERVVQDIPLPFT
+407 GETVVQDIPLPFT
-420 NTSTMAQRIAK
+420 STASRAQRIAK
-431 IALFKNR
+431 IALYRNR

-458 VVSVTNTRLGF
+458 VVSITNTRLGF
-469 SSKTFEVA
+469 SSKTFEVV
-477 DWRFGISQDK
+477 DWKFGFGTDLT
-487 ALEVTMTLREI
+487 LEVSMVLREI
-498 SSAVYDWNA
+498 SSAVFDWNA
-507 EEIAF
+507 EETAF
-512 ELNST
+512 ELNAT
-517 TLPSATD
+517 TLPSAFEV
-524 LPTVGLSVDFDL
+524 PTVGLGVDFDL

-548 IDVTSNEPY
+548 IEVTANEPY
-557 AVEFEA
+557 AIEFEA
-563 QYKRTSDTNFISVG
+563 QYKKTSDTNYVSVG
-577 KQRNGLFE
+577 KQKNGLFE
-585 VNGLSDDNYDVRAR
+585 VFGLGDDNYDVRAR

-604 GAAGP
+604 GVAGP
-609 FTTIAGQQLTAFATP
+609 FTSTAGQQLSAFSTP

-640 NLSWTPVTNLDLS
+640 NLSWTPVANLDLS
-653 HYKIRYASETSG
+653 HYKIRYASETTG

-700 KIGGSSAN
+700 KIGGSSAS
-708 PSSFVV
+708 PASFVV

-735 FAGTRTNVVVLE
+735 FAGTRSNVVVLE
-747 DSEGDYL
+747 DAEGDYL
-754 ALDTVNQ
+754 ALDTVDQ

-766 GDFDDALGLF
+766 GNFDDALGLF
-776 DGFSGTVSSGIYD
+776 DGFSGTVASGTYD
-789 FNTTVDFGEVYT
+789 FNTTIDFGEVYT

-815 VNDFDSATGL
+815 VNDFDSATGN

-831 DFDGDPSQ
+831 DFDGDPAQ

-885 CSNGAAS
+885 CTNGAAS

-927 FKGVPAIGLSLAN
+927 FKAVPALGISLAN

-960 VFSGSSTSTNSVT
+960 IFSGSSTSTNSVT

>member
-1 MVQLFV
+1 MPQVIIPIITTVVGSAAV
-7 AAAGAILGTAVG
+7 A
-19 TIGGTV
+19 TV
-25 ILGTTVATIAGYA
+25 IYYVGATI
-38 AYTVATSYAINALTK
+38 ATSYAINALQK
-53 KAQKKAQAAAA
+53 KAMKKAQAAAS
-64 SVQAAQKG
+64 SVMAAQKG

-78 AVAPASDHAIIYGEQ
+78 AVSPAADHAIIYGQ
-93 RVGGVIF
+93 DRVGGVVF

-108 KFLHTLIALAGH
+108 KYLHTLIALAGH
-120 ECNSIGTVFADNVA
+120 ECEEIGTVYADNIA
-134 LTLDGNGFVTNEQF
+134 LTLDGSGFVTNDVFQ
-148 CQDSIKSALY
+148 IKDADGAVVNSAI
-158 VLQDGEFYVTVDG
+158 
-171 VATVRKSFLRINK
+171 RIKK
-184 HLGGNNQAAD
+184 HLGDGNQAAD
-194 SDLVAE
+194 TDLVAE
-200 DSAWTTAHQAKNI
+200 DSAWTTSHQAKGV

-222 DTSVFPQGL
+222 DTTIFPQGL
-231 PTFSAIVQG
+231 PTFSAIIKGKKV
-240 RKIFDPRNTNQAEFT
+240 FDPRT
-255 SNAALCLMDYLESD
+255 SSTAWSANAALCLRDYLLSD
-269 FGLGVDGTEINRT
+269 YGLGVAGTEINNT
-282 IFAAAANV
+282 IFSAAANV
-290 CDENVALSAGGTE
+290 CDENITLSAGGTE
-303 KRDTVN
+303 KRYTVN
-309 GSFVTSLP
+309 GSFVTALP
-317 PDDVITDLTASM
+317 PDDVITDLVASM
-329 AGTIFYTQGQ
+329 AGTIFYSQGE

-354 TEDDLRSN
+354 TEDDLRSS

-367 RHSRRDNFNSVTGM
+367 RHSRRDNFNTVSGM
-381 FAGPETDY
+381 FSGPETDH
-389 QPTDFPQLVS
+389 QPTDFPQITS
-399 DTFETIDG
+399 SFFETVDG
-407 GERVVQDIPLPFT
+407 GEKVVQDIPFPFT
-420 NTSTMAQRIAK
+420 NTSSMAQRIAK
-431 IALFKNR
+431 IALFKQR
-438 EQLTISGTFGL
+438 EQLTLSGTFGL

-458 VVSVTNTRLGF
+458 IISLTNTRLGF

-507 EEIAF
+507 EETAF

-517 TLPSATD
+517 TLPSATEV
-524 LPTVGLSVDFDL
+524 PTVGLGVDFDL
-536 RVVNQAAIGVLI
+536 REVNQAAIGVLVI
-548 IDVTSNEPY
+548 EVTANEPF

-563 QYKRTSDTNFISVG
+563 QYKRTSDTNFVSVG

-585 VNGLSDDNYDVRAR
+585 VTGLSDDTYDVRAR
-599 AFNAF
+599 DFNAF

-609 FTTIAGQQLTAFATP
+609 FTAIAGRQLTAFASP

-640 NLSWTPVTNLDLS
+640 NLSWTPVANLDLS
-653 HYKIRYASETSG
+653 HYKIRYASETTG
-665 ASYQNAVDIVDKISR
+665 ASYQNAVDIVDKLAR
-680 PGNTA
+680 PANVA

-735 FAGTRTNVVVLE
+735 FAGTRSNVVVLE
-747 DSEGDYL
+747 DAEGDYL
-754 ALDTVNQ
+754 ALDTVDQ

-766 GDFDDALGLF
+766 GNFDDALGLF
-776 DGFSGTVSSGIYD
+776 DGFSGTVASGTYD

-815 VNDFDSATGL
+815 VNDFDSATGN
-825 FDDRLG
+825 FDARLG
-831 DFDGDPSQ
+831 NFDGDPAQ

-856 SGSPTYTAYQP
+856 SGSPTYTSYQP

-885 CSNGAAS
+885 CTNGAAS

>member
-7 AAAGAILGTAVG
+7 AAAGAILGTAAG
-19 TIGGTV
+19 TIGATA
-25 ILGTTVATIAGYA
+25 ILGTTIATVAGYA
-38 AYTVATSYAINALTK
+38 AYTAVTAYAINAL
-53 KAQKKAQAAAA
+53 QKKSLAKARSAAA

-134 LTLDGNGFVTNEQF
+134 LTLDGNGFVTNDQF
-148 CQDSIKSALY
+148 QIKDADGNVVNSA
-158 VLQDGEFYVTVDG
+158 
-171 VATVRKSFLRINK
+171 LRINK

-194 SDLVAE
+194 ADLVAE

-240 RKIFDPRNTNQAEFT
+240 RKINDPRNTNQAEFT

-303 KRDTVN
+303 KRYTVN

-469 SSKTFEVA
+469 SAKTFEVA

-507 EEIAF
+507 EEISF

-524 LPTVGLSVDFDL
+524 LPTVGLGVDFDL
-536 RVVNQAAIGVLI
+536 RIVNQAAVGVLI
-548 IDVTSNEPY
+548 IEVTSNEPY

-585 VNGLSDDNYDVRAR
+585 VTGLGDDNYDVRAR

-609 FTTIAGQQLTAFATP
+609 FTSTAGKQLSAFATP
-624 PDDVQNFT
+624 PDNVTNFT
-632 GNVTGNAL
+632 GNVTGNSL
-640 NLSWTPVTNLDLS
+640 NLSWTPVSNLDLS
-653 HYKIRYASETSG
+653 HYKIRYSSETTG
-665 ASYQNAVDIVDKISR
+665 ASYQNAVDIVDKLAR
-680 PGNTA
+680 PANVA

-700 KIGGSSAN
+700 KIGGVSA
-708 PSSFVV
+708 SAASFVV

-735 FAGTRTNVVVLE
+735 FAGTRSNVVVLE

-754 ALDTVNQ
+754 ALDTVDQ
-761 FDSGA
+761 FDSGS
-766 GDFDDALGLF
+766 GNFDDALGLF
-776 DGFSGTVSSGIYD
+776 DGFSGTVASGTYN
-789 FNTTVDFGEVYT
+789 FNTVVDFGEVYT

-810 DYLDY
+810 DFLDY
-815 VNDFDSATGL
+815 VNDFDSATGN
-825 FDDRLG
+825 FDARLG
-831 DFDGDPSQ
+831 DFDGDPAQ

-856 SGSPTYTAYQP
+856 SGSPTYTAFQP

-877 MQFRCILE
+877 MEFRCILE
-885 CSNGAAS
+885 CTNGAAS
-892 PAIRELRAEIDM
+892 PAVRELRAEIDM

>member
-1 MVQLFV
+1 MVQIFI
-7 AAAGAILGTAVG
+7 AAAGAILGTAAG
-19 TIGGTV
+19 TIGATA
-25 ILGTTVATIAGYA
+25 ILGTTIATVAGYA
-38 AYTVATSYAINALTK
+38 AYTAVTAYAINAL
-53 KAQKKAQAAAA
+53 QKKSLAKARSAAA

-78 AVAPASDHAIIYGEQ
+78 AVAPASDHAIIYGEH

-120 ECNSIGTVFADNVA
+120 ECNSIGTIFADNVA
-134 LTLDGNGFVTNEQF
+134 LTLDGNGFVTNDAFQ
-148 CQDSIKSALY
+148 IKDADGNVVNSA
-158 VLQDGEFYVTVDG
+158 
-171 VATVRKSFLRINK
+171 LRINK

-194 SDLVAE
+194 ADLVAE

-240 RKIFDPRNTNQAEFT
+240 RKINDPRNTNQAEFT

-303 KRDTVN
+303 KRYTVN

-354 TEDDLRSN
+354 TEDDLTSN

-438 EQLTISGTFGL
+438 EQITISGTFGL

-469 SSKTFEVA
+469 SAKTFEVA
-477 DWRFGISQDK
+477 EWSFGISQDK

-524 LPTVGLSVDFDL
+524 LPTVGLGVDFDL
-536 RVVNQAAIGVLI
+536 RVVNQAAVGVLI
-548 IDVTSNEPY
+548 IEVTSNEPY

-585 VNGLSDDNYDVRAR
+585 VTGLGDDNYDVRAR

-609 FTTIAGQQLTAFATP
+609 FTSTAGQQLSAFATP
-624 PDDVQNFT
+624 PDNVTNFT

-640 NLSWTPVTNLDLS
+640 NLSWTPVSNLDLS
-653 HYKIRYASETSG
+653 HYKVRYSSETSG

-700 KIGGSSAN
+700 KIGGVSATAA
-708 PSSFVV
+708 SFVV

-723 FNAIQTIQEDPV
+723 FNAIQQIQEDPV

-747 DSEGDYL
+747 DAEGDYL
-754 ALDTVNQ
+754 ALDTVDQ

-766 GDFDDALGLF
+766 GNFDDGLGLF
-776 DGFSGTVSSGIYD
+776 DGFSGTVASGIYD

-810 DYLDY
+810 DFLDY
-815 VNDFDSATGL
+815 VNDFDSATGN
-825 FDDRLG
+825 FDARLG
-831 DFDGDPSQ
+831 DFDGDPAQ

-847 ELRHTNDDP
+847 ELRHTNDNP
-856 SGSPTYTAYQP
+856 SGSPTYTSYQP

-877 MQFRCILE
+877 IQFRCILE
-885 CSNGAAS
+885 CTNGAAS